1 EQAADTGSTLAVSE
15 LEAPVSDES
24 GKPIV
29 ICVDD
34 DRTNLNALGRV
45 LRARCT
51 VLLASSGLEALELV
65 QANPD
70 VACVLAD
77 LRMPGLAGPELLARV
92 AQVRPH

>member
-1 EQAADTGSTLAVSE
+1 MRIARSRPFTVELGRERPILSPHWQSPTLKHRAAEDA
-15 LEAPVSDES
+15 

-51 VLLASSGLEALELV
+51 VLCAIE
-65 QANPD
+65 
-70 VACVLAD
+70 
-77 LRMPGLAGPELLARV
+77 R
-92 AQVRPH
+92 